1 MNINFLICRDGV
13 GDGQLRMCSEY
24 EIPQLQES
32 CKLVEPDYNP
42 EITFIVV
49 QKRIN
54 TRMFRVSILQLM
66 EKNSNK

>member
-1 MNINFLICRDGV
+1 
-13 GDGQLRMCSEY
+13 MCSEY